1 MDIFDQDRLV
11 HLIETTFL
19 TIPKPDCTKRVARA
33 LDEEW
38 AFSRERADEL
48 KALDQEKNWQDLE
61 AADIYEFSEI
71 LFWLS
76 PDGFRFYF
84 PAYLRYSILT
94 WERPHDRTHLEC
106 MEVVG
111 RQSGL
116 LDSMTAIEAQ
126 LLAEILTELSVDPRG
141 EHYDTDISIRM
152 LELHARKAEQSP
164 SHNT

>member
-1 MDIFDQDRLV
+1 MNSTDEDRLV
-11 HLIETTFL
+11 QLIETTFVD
-19 TIPKPDCTKRVARA
+19 IPRPDCTKRVARA

-38 AFSRERADEL
+38 AFSLARA
-48 KALDQEKNWQDLE
+48 E
-61 AADIYEFSEI
+61 ATEIYEFSEI

-84 PAYLRYSILT
+84 PAYLRYSIGT

-116 LDSMTAIEAQ
+116 LDSMPAIEAQ
-126 LLAEILTELSVDPRG
+126 AVAEILTELSVDPRG

-152 LELHARKAEQSP
+152 LELHASKAELA
-164 SHNT
+164 

>member
-1 MDIFDQDRLV
+1 MNSTDEDRLV
-11 HLIETTFL
+11 QLIETTFVD
-19 TIPKPDCTKRVARA
+19 IPRPDCTKRVARA

-38 AFSRERADEL
+38 AFSLARADEL
-48 KALDQEKNWQDLE
+48 RALDQEKSWQDLE
-61 AADIYEFSEI
+61 ATEIYEFSEI

-84 PAYLRYSILT
+84 PAYLRYSIGT

-126 LLAEILTELSVDPRG
+126 ALAEILTELSVDPRG

-152 LELHARKAEQSP
+152 LELHASKAELA
-164 SHNT
+164 